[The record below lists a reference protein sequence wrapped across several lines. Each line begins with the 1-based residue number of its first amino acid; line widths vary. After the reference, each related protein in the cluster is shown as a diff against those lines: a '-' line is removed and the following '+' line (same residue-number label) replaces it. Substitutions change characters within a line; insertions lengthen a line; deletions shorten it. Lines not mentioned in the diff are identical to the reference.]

1 VKPIRWM
8 KHARDNLRDRKLA
21 PTWAEAAIR
30 TPDWVEPDPN
40 DPAIERRFKAIAEA
54 GGRVIRVPCVETADE
69 IRALTVLLD
78 RGARRALRRKAR
90 S

>member
-1 VKPIRWM
+1 MKPIRWM
-8 KHARDNLRDRKLA
+8 KHARDNLRDRGLSPA
-21 PTWAEAAIR
+21 WAEAAIR
-30 TPDWVEPDPN
+30 APDWTAPDPN
-40 DPAIERRFKAIAEA
+40 DPAVERRFKVIAEMD
-54 GGRVIRVPCVETADE
+54 GRVIRVPCVETADE